1 MPPDIQTYHKGSTK
15 RIVGLKLYSYNEEN
29 DEIIEYR
36 ILHYKES
43 QKTYRVYNLKTDKI
57 ETMPEE
63 DIYDTKKFVVLNPD
77 GFLTF
82 SIVDMNKVNNI
93 KDVLVCLHRRNE
105 TADQLPYAVCRQC
118 MQDIFIEQTILK
130 TTNLTTV
137 GCSVS
142 KDSIPA
148 GSDFAATLVYEK
160 LRWMVISAVY
170 LDDSLNSIAKY
181 IFPGINIKKFDNV
194 LHRTKEWSKINL
206 PTTRGFSDTVYD
218 LLKDNRFINDFRTAF
233 NTLILDFNIDK
244 DLSSSTGYQMFLYK
258 NQLDIFKKQLSN
270 NKITMTYIV
279 PYNKQID
286 LDDIQRNYVLAQS
299 KDNDD
304 IFVIGYDLELN

>member
-1 MPPDIQTYHKGSTK
+1 MPPDTKTYHKGSTK
-15 RIVGLKLYSYNEEN
+15 RIVGLKLYSYNEET
-29 DEIIEYR
+29 DEITVYR

-43 QKTYRVYNLKTDKI
+43 QKTYKVYNLNTDKI
-57 ETMPEE
+57 ETFYE
-63 DIYDTKKFVVLNPD
+63 DEIYDAKRFVVLNPD

-82 SIVDMNKVNNI
+82 SIVDMNKTNNV
-93 KDVLVCLHRRNE
+93 KDVMVCLHKRNE
-105 TADQLPYAVCRQC
+105 TVDQLPYAVCRQC

-142 KDSIPA
+142 KESIPA
-148 GSDFAATLVYEK
+148 GADFGATLVYER
-160 LRWMVISAVY
+160 LRWMVITAVY
-170 LDDSLNSIAKY
+170 LDDSLDSIAKY

-194 LHRTKEWSKINL
+194 LARTKEWSTINL

-218 LLKDNRFINDFRTAF
+218 LLKDNRFIHDFRTAF
-233 NTLILDFNIDK
+233 DTLILDFNIDK

-258 NQLDIFKKQLSN
+258 EQLDIFKKQICN
-270 NKITMTYIV
+270 NKITMTYII
-279 PYNKQID
+279 PYDKEID

-304 IFVIGYDLELN
+304 IFVIGYDVQLD

>member
-15 RIVGLKLYSYNEEN
+15 RIVGLKLYRYDEEN
-29 DEIIEYR
+29 DEIIVYR
-36 ILHYKES
+36 ILHYKEN
-43 QKTYRVYNLKTDKI
+43 QKVYRVYNLNTDKI
-57 ETMPEE
+57 ESFTEE
-63 DIYDTKKFVVLNPD
+63 EIYDPTKFVVLNPD

-82 SIVDMNKVNNI
+82 SIVDMNKTNKV
-93 KDVLVCLHRRNE
+93 KDVLVCLHKRNE

-142 KDSIPA
+142 KESIPTNA
-148 GSDFAATLVYEK
+148 DYNAVLVYEK
-160 LRWMVISAVY
+160 LRWMVITAVY

-181 IFPGINIKKFDNV
+181 IFPGINIKKFDQV
-194 LHRTKEWSKINL
+194 LLRTKEWAKINMMN
-206 PTTRGFSDTVYD
+206 TRGFSDSVYD

-233 NTLILDFNIDK
+233 DTLILDFNIDK

-258 NQLDIFKKQLSN
+258 EQLDIFRKQLCN
-270 NKITMTYIV
+270 NKITITYV
-279 PYNKQID
+279 MPYSKEID
-286 LDDIQRNYVLAQS
+286 LDEIQRNYVLAQS

-304 IFVIGYDLELN
+304 IFVIGYDLQLD